1 MTGQRIKAAL
11 VLVLM
16 LLAFAGAQAWR
27 PHTRLA
33 DSHPKVDLDAIFPKT
48 FADWT
53 VDDRMPVQLVSPDV
67 AARLNEIYNQTLSRS
82 YVNLKGERIM
92 LSVAYGGD
100 QSDATR
106 AHRPEVCYPAQGF
119 QILSSSTGSLP
130 LADASIRVRRL
141 VAQQGGRN
149 EPITYW
155 IVVGNKITITSTE
168 QKLAQLSY
176 STRGVIP
183 DGMLVRVSMIDPTPA
198 HSYAVQ
204 TDFVRSLYAAVA
216 PQSRGQMFG
225 AALAPAETQAAKRG
239 GG

>member
-1 MTGQRIKAAL
+1 MTTQRIKAAV

-33 DSHPKVDLDAIFPKT
+33 DTRPKVDLETMFPKA

-53 VDDRMPVQLVSPDV
+53 VDDRMPVQLVSPDTL
-67 AARLNEIYNQTLSRS
+67 AMLNKIYNQTLSRT
-82 YVNLKGERIM
+82 YVNSKGDRIM

-119 QILSSSTGSLP
+119 QMLSSQNTQLNLGTHPLP
-130 LADASIRVRRL
+130 VRQL
-141 VAQQGGRN
+141 VAKLGGRS

-155 IVVGNKITITSTE
+155 ITVGDRIAITGTQ

-183 DGMLVRVSMIDPTPA
+183 DGMLVRVSSIDADINGAYSRHQSFIGALVKAIPE
-198 HSYAVQ
+198 
-204 TDFVRSLYAAVA
+204 
-216 PQSRGQMFG
+216 PQQPQLIGR
-225 AALAPAETQAAKRG
+225 ADD
-239 GG
+239 

>member
-1 MTGQRIKAAL
+1 MTTQRIKAAV

-33 DSHPKVDLDAIFPKT
+33 DTRPKVDLETMFPKA

-53 VDDRMPVQLVSPDV
+53 VDDRMPVQLVSPDTL
-67 AARLNEIYNQTLSRS
+67 AMLNKIYNQTLSRT
-82 YVNLKGERIM
+82 YVNSKGDRIM

-119 QILSSSTGSLP
+119 QMLSSQNTQLNLGTHPLP
-130 LADASIRVRRL
+130 VRQL
-141 VAQQGGRN
+141 VAKLGGRS

-155 IVVGNKITITSTE
+155 ITVGDRIAITGTQ

-183 DGMLVRVSMIDPTPA
+183 DGMLVRVSSIDADIHGAYSRHQSFIGALVKAIPE
-198 HSYAVQ
+198 
-204 TDFVRSLYAAVA
+204 
-216 PQSRGQMFG
+216 PQQPQLIGR
-225 AALAPAETQAAKRG
+225 ADD
-239 GG
+239 